1 MRQNTVRERSGP
13 VIVEC
18 AHYVRGMR
26 DPTPLTMQEAAACP
40 RSGGSFVWLEL
51 HEPSE
56 RLMAE
61 LREEFNLHELAVEDA
76 SRAHQRPKVEAYE
89 GFYFLVFK
97 TARYHA
103 GERRLEIGELDL
115 FLGAGFVIAVRHGEA
130 AELGPVRERLEQ
142 RRELLK
148 SGPATVVWGI
158 LDALVDDY
166 GPVVEGLERDI
177 EDVERM
183 IFAERED
190 ATERIYFLKQEV
202 AELYRAV
209 HPLLEPLA
217 RVQAGGF
224 EQMDPRLR
232 GYFRDVT
239 DHLLHVH
246 EEVVAQREQLASA
259 LDANVSLMNVRQ
271 NEIAAHQNAIA
282 KQLTI
287 VATIF
292 LPLTFI
298 TGFFGQNFAWLTG
311 HVNSFSDFL
320 ILGVGA
326 MLIPCIVLL
335 AWFKRSHYL

>member
-1 MRQNTVRERSGP
+1 ML
-13 VIVEC
+13 VEC
-18 AHYVRGMR
+18 AHYVRGIR
-26 DPTPLTMQEAAACP
+26 APNPLTLEQAAACP
-40 RSGGSFVWLEL
+40 RSGASFVWLEL
-51 HEPSE
+51 HEPAE
-56 RLMAE
+56 ALMTE
-61 LREEFNLHELAVEDA
+61 LRERFDLHELAVEDA
-76 SRAHQRPKVEAYE
+76 GRAHQRPKVERYE

-97 TARYHA
+97 TARYHH

-166 GPVVEGLERDI
+166 GPVVEGLEADI

-183 IFAERED
+183 IFAQRED

-202 AELYRAV
+202 TELYRAV

-217 RVQAGGF
+217 KVQAGGF

-239 DHLLHVH
+239 DHLLYVH
-246 EEVVAQREQLASA
+246 EEVVAQREQLSSA
-259 LDANVSLMNVRQ
+259 LEANVSLMSVRQ
-271 NEIAAHQNAIA
+271 NEIAARQNSIA

-287 VATIF
+287 VATVF

-298 TGFFGQNFAWLTG
+298 TGFFGQNFGWLVD
-311 HVNSFSDFL
+311 HVNTLWDFL
-320 ILGVGA
+320 FLGIGA
-326 MLIPCIVLL
+326 MLVPSILL
-335 AWFKRSHYL
+335 FVWFKRSHYI